1 MSEAG
6 RMSAAVDFLR
16 ESPLTW
22 IFLTLLAYRA
32 GLWLRARTHGHP
44 LAQPVLVAAAL
55 VIALLALLGVD
66 YDTYMT
72 GGSLIHLL
80 LGPAT
85 VALAVPLHRQA
96 HHLREMALPLAIA
109 LPAGALVSI
118 GSAVLTVRALGGG
131 EALQNTIAP
140 KAATTPVAIA
150 IAEGIGGVPALVAAF
165 TMLAGVLGAVVG
177 PWLLDRLGVRDRRV
191 RGLAMGAASHGVG
204 TSRSLHDHLTEG
216 AFAGLAMGLTA
227 LLTSLLVP
235 AVVALL

>member
-1 MSEAG
+1 MTEAL
-6 RMSAAVDFLR
+6 DFLR
-16 ESPLTW
+16 DSPLTW
-22 IFLTLLAYRA
+22 IFATVLAYRA

-44 LAQPVLVAAAL
+44 LAQPVLVAAGLLIGLLL
-55 VIALLALLGVD
+55 VLDVD
-66 YDTYMT
+66 YDTYME
-72 GGSLIHLL
+72 GGALIHLV

-96 HHLREMALPLAIA
+96 HHLRAMALPLTIA

-118 GSAVLTVRALGGG
+118 GSAVLTVRALGGP
-131 EALQNTIAP
+131 EALELTIAP

-150 IAEGIGGVPALVAAF
+150 IAEGVGGVPALVAAF
-165 TMLAGVLGAVVG
+165 TMLAGILGAVLG
-177 PWLLDRLGVRDRRV
+177 PWLLDTLRIEDRRV

-204 TSRSLHDHLTEG
+204 TSRSLHDHVTEG

-235 AVVALL
+235 LVVILL

>member
-1 MSEAG
+1 MSEAL
-6 RMSAAVDFLR
+6 DYLR
-16 ESPLTW
+16 TSPLTW
-22 IFLTLLAYRA
+22 IFVTLLAYRA
-32 GLWLRARTHGHP
+32 GVWVRDRTGGHP

-55 VIALLALLGVD
+55 IIVLLAVLGID
-66 YDTYMT
+66 YDTYME
-72 GGSLIHLL
+72 GGALIHLI

-96 HHLREMALPLAIA
+96 HHLKEMAVPLAIS

-118 GSAVLTVRALGGG
+118 GSAMLTVRVLGGG
-131 EALQNTIAP
+131 TALEQTIAP

-150 IAEGIGGVPALVAAF
+150 IADHVGGVPAVVAAF
-165 TMLAGVLGAVVG
+165 TMLAGMLGAVFG
-177 PWLLDRLGVRDRRV
+177 PWLLDRIGVHDRRV
-191 RGLAMGAASHGVG
+191 RGLAMGGVSHGVG

-235 AVVALL
+235 VVVALL

>member
-1 MSEAG
+1 MTEAL
-6 RMSAAVDFLR
+6 DFLR
-16 ESPLTW
+16 DSPLTW
-22 IFLTLLAYRA
+22 IFATVLAYRA

-44 LAQPVLVAAAL
+44 LAQPVLVAAGLLIGLLL
-55 VIALLALLGVD
+55 VLDVD
-66 YDTYMT
+66 YDTYME
-72 GGSLIHLL
+72 GGALIHLV

-96 HHLREMALPLAIA
+96 HHLRAMALPLTIA

-118 GSAVLTVRALGGG
+118 GSAVLTVRALGGP
-131 EALQNTIAP
+131 EALELTIAP

-150 IAEGIGGVPALVAAF
+150 IAEDVGGVPALVAAF
-165 TMLAGVLGAVVG
+165 TMLAGILGAVLG
-177 PWLLDRLGVRDRRV
+177 PWLLDTLRIEDRRV

-204 TSRSLHDHLTEG
+204 TSRSLHDHVTEG

-235 AVVALL
+235 LVVILL

>member
-1 MSEAG
+1 MTETLEW
-6 RMSAAVDFLR
+6 LR
-16 ESPLTW
+16 GSPLTW
-22 IFLTLLAYRA
+22 LFVTLLAYRA
-32 GLWLRARTHGHP
+32 GLWVRGRTHGHP
-44 LAQPVLVAAAL
+44 LAQPVLIAAAL
-55 VIALLALLGVD
+55 IIALLALLGID

-72 GGSLIHLL
+72 GGSLIHLV

-96 HHLREMALPLAIA
+96 HHLRAMALPLAIS

-140 KAATTPVAIA
+140 KAATTPVAIG
-150 IAEGIGGVPALVAAF
+150 IAESFGGVPALVAVF
-165 TMLAGVLGAVVG
+165 TMLAGMLGAVFG
-177 PWLLDRLGVRDRRV
+177 PWILDRMGVEDRRV
-191 RGLAMGAASHGVG
+191 RGLAMGAVSHGVG
-204 TSRSLHDHLTEG
+204 TSRSLHDSIVEG

-235 AVVALL
+235 VVVALL

>member
-1 MSEAG
+1 MTETL
-6 RMSAAVDFLR
+6 DFLR
-16 ESPLTW
+16 DSPLTW
-22 IFLTLLAYRA
+22 VFVTLLAYRA
-32 GLWLRARTHGHP
+32 GLWVRARTHGHP

-55 VIALLALLGVD
+55 IIALLAVLGID

-72 GGSLIHLL
+72 GGGLIHLM

-96 HHLREMALPLAIA
+96 HHLREMAVPLAVA

-131 EALQNTIAP
+131 EALQNTVAP

-150 IAEGIGGVPALVAAF
+150 IAENIGGVPALVAVF
-165 TMLAGVLGAVVG
+165 TMFAGMLGAVFG
-177 PWLLDRLGVRDRRV
+177 PWLLDRLGVQDRRV

-204 TSRSLHDHLTEG
+204 TSRSLHDSIVEG

-227 LLTSLLVP
+227 LLTSILVP
-235 AVVALL
+235 VVVALL

>member
-1 MSEAG
+1 MTEAL
-6 RMSAAVDFLR
+6 DYLQT
-16 ESPLTW
+16 SPLTW
-22 IFLTLLAYRA
+22 IFVTVLAYRA
-32 GLWLRARTHGHP
+32 GLWVRDRTGGHP

-55 VIALLALLGVD
+55 VIVLLAVLGID
-66 YDTYMT
+66 YDVYME
-72 GGSLIHLL
+72 GGALIHLV

-96 HHLREMALPLAIA
+96 HHLREMAAPLAIS

-118 GSAVLTVRALGGG
+118 GSAVLTVRALGGD
-131 EALQNTIAP
+131 EALEHTIAP

-150 IAEGIGGVPALVAAF
+150 IADHVGGVPAVVAAF
-165 TMLAGVLGAVVG
+165 TMLAGMLGAVFG
-177 PWLLDRLGVRDRRV
+177 PWLLDRVGVHDRRV

-235 AVVALL
+235 VVVALL

>member
-1 MSEAG
+1 MTEAL
-6 RMSAAVDFLR
+6 DFLR
-16 ESPLTW
+16 DSPLTW
-22 IFLTLLAYRA
+22 IFATVLAYRA

-44 LAQPVLVAAAL
+44 LAQPVLVAAGLLIGLLL
-55 VIALLALLGVD
+55 VLDVD
-66 YDTYMT
+66 YDTYME
-72 GGSLIHLL
+72 GGALIHLV

-96 HHLREMALPLAIA
+96 HHLRAMALPLTIA

-118 GSAVLTVRALGGG
+118 GSAVLTVRALGGP
-131 EALQNTIAP
+131 EALELTIAP

-150 IAEGIGGVPALVAAF
+150 IAEGVGGVPALVAAF
-165 TMLAGVLGAVVG
+165 TMLAGILGAVLG
-177 PWLLDRLGVRDRRV
+177 PWLLDTLRIEDRRV

-204 TSRSLHDHLTEG
+204 TSRSLHDHVTEG

-235 AVVALL
+235 LVVVLP